1 MRPFEYTTAT
11 DVTQATRSVGA
22 DPGTMFV
29 AGGTTLID
37 LMKLEV
43 ETPHRLVDV
52 NRLAAGEPS
61 LAQITELPN
70 GGVRIGA
77 LVRNSDLAWND
88 LIKQRYPVLSQAVL
102 AGASGQ
108 IRNMAT
114 TGGNLM
120 QRTRCY
126 YFRDTAMPCN
136 KREPGS
142 GCSAIGGHTR
152 IHAVLGT
159 SNNCIA
165 TSPGDMPVAM
175 AALGAIVHVRGAQGE
190 RTIPLVD
197 FHVVPGTHPER
208 ETVLRHGEMITAVD
222 IPALSFGHRSHYR
235 KVRDRASY
243 AFALASAAVALDVS
257 AGVVRG
263 ARIALGGVGTKPW
276 RSMPAEN
283 ALKGKPATPAAFRAA
298 AEVAMKGAVSH
309 GENAFKIELAKRTLV
324 RALATVAAMA

>member
-1 MRPFEYTTAT
+1 MRPFEFSPASTLA
-11 DVTQATRSVGA
+11 DASRAVAA
-22 DPGTMFV
+22 DPGARFI

-43 ETPHRLVDV
+43 EQPHRLVDL
-52 NRLAAGEPS
+52 NAFAARDPS
-61 LAQITELPN
+61 LMQVADLPG

-77 LVRNSDLAWND
+77 LVRNSDLAWHPT
-88 LIKQRYPVLSQAVL
+88 IKAKYPVLSEALL

-108 IRNMAT
+108 LRNMAT
-114 TGGNLM
+114 TGGNLL

-142 GCSAIGGHTR
+142 GCSAITGHNR

-159 SNNCIA
+159 SAHCIA

-175 AALGAIVHVRGAQGE
+175 VALDAVVRVQGPRGE

-197 FHVVPGTHPER
+197 FHVTPGAHPER
-208 ETVLRHGEMITAVD
+208 ETVLQHGELITAVD
-222 IPALSFGHRSHYR
+222 LPPLAFGARSHYR

-243 AFALASAAVALDVS
+243 AFALASAAVALDVN
-257 AGVVRG
+257 GGTIRD
-263 ARIALGGVGTKPW
+263 ARVALGGIGTKPW
-276 RSMPAEN
+276 RSRDAER
-283 ALKGKPATPAAFRAA
+283 ALIGKAVSTPLFRAA
-298 AEVAMKGAVSH
+298 AEAALHGAVPH
-309 GENAFKIELAKRTLV
+309 TENAFKIELAKRTLV
-324 RALATVAAMA
+324 RALSTVSAMA

>member
-1 MRPFEYTTAT
+1 MRPFEYTVAAGTAEAVR
-11 DVTQATRSVGA
+11 DVAANSQAR
-22 DPGTMFV
+22 FV

-37 LMKLEV
+37 LMKLGV
-43 ETPHRLVDV
+43 ETPHRLVDI
-52 NRLAAGEPS
+52 NRVGKRDPVLEA
-61 LAQITELPN
+61 ITELPN

-88 LIKQRYPVLSQAVL
+88 LIKSRYPVLSEAL
-102 AGASGQ
+102 LSGASGQ
-108 IRNMAT
+108 LRNMAT

-142 GCSAIGGHTR
+142 GCSALHGHNR

-159 SNNCIA
+159 SEHCIA

-175 AALGAIVHVRGAQGE
+175 VALNAVVRVRGPQGE
-190 RTIPLVD
+190 RTIPVVD
-197 FHVVPGTHPER
+197 FHLVPGAHPER

-222 IPALSFGHRSHYR
+222 LPALSFGARSHYR

-243 AFALASAAVALDVS
+243 AFALASAAVALDIS
-257 AGVVRG
+257 GSRIRD
-263 ARIALGGVGTKPW
+263 ARVALGGVGTKPW
-276 RSMPAEN
+276 RSHEAER
-283 ALKGKPATPAAFRAA
+283 ALIGQTASTAMFRSA
-298 AEVAMKGAVSH
+298 AERALAGAVSH
-309 GENAFKIELAKRTLV
+309 GENAFKIELAKRTMV
-324 RALATVAAMA
+324 RALSTVAEMS

>member
-1 MRPFEYTTAT
+1 MRPFEFTTPSDAAAAMRA
-11 DVTQATRSVGA
+11 VAS
-22 DPGTMFV
+22 DPRARFV

-43 ETPHRLVDV
+43 ETPHRLVDI
-52 NRLAAGEPS
+52 NRLGATDRS
-61 LAQITELPN
+61 LTEITALPD

-77 LVRNSDLAWND
+77 LVRNSDLAWNTV
-88 LIKQRYPVLSQAVL
+88 IREQYPVLAEAVL

-136 KREPGS
+136 KREPGT
-142 GCSAIGGHTR
+142 GCSAITGHNR
-152 IHAVLGT
+152 ILAVLGT
-159 SNNCIA
+159 SRQCIA

-175 AALGAIVHVRGAQGE
+175 AALDAVVRVRSSQGE
-190 RTIPLVD
+190 RTIRLVD
-197 FHVVPGTHPER
+197 FHVTPGSHPDR

-222 IPALSFGHRSHYR
+222 IPALAFGRQSHYR

-243 AFALASAAVALDVS
+243 AFALASAAVALDVK
-257 AGVVRG
+257 GGRIMN
-263 ARIALGGVGTKPW
+263 ARVALGGVGTKPW
-276 RSMPAEN
+276 RSRKAEQ
-283 ALKGKPATPAAFRAA
+283 ALVGHAVSTALFRAA
-298 AEVAMKGAVSH
+298 AEVALKDAVPYS
-309 GENAFKIELAKRTLV
+309 ENAFKIELAKRTMV
-324 RALATVAAMA
+324 RALSAVASMS

>member
-11 DVTQATRSVGA
+11 DLTQATRSVGA

-43 ETPHRLVDV
+43 ETPRRLVDI
-52 NRLAAGEPS
+52 NRLAASDPS
-61 LAQITELPN
+61 LDRITELPD

-136 KREPGS
+136 KRQPGS
-142 GCSAIGGHTR
+142 GCSAIGGHNR

-159 SNNCIA
+159 SRQCIA
-165 TSPGDMPVAM
+165 TSPGDMPVALN
-175 AALGAIVHVRGAQGE
+175 ALDATVRVRGPQGE
-190 RTIPLVD
+190 RAIPITD
-197 FHVVPGTHPER
+197 FHLVPGTHPDR
-208 ETVLRHGEMITAVD
+208 ETVLRHGELITAVD
-222 IPALSFGHRSHYR
+222 LPPLAFATRSHYR

-243 AFALASAAVALDVS
+243 AFALASAAVALDLQ
-257 AGVVRG
+257 GGRIRE
-263 ARIALGGVGTKPW
+263 ARVALGGVGTKPW
-276 RSMPAEN
+276 RSRSAEAVLRGQAPSPA
-283 ALKGKPATPAAFRAA
+283 LFRAA
-298 AEVAMKGAVSH
+298 AEAELKGAVPQT
-309 GENAFKIELAKRTLV
+309 ENAFKIELAKRTMV
-324 RALATVAAMA
+324 RALITVAAMA